1 MYVPRWQ
8 SEPLARRAV
17 ARLSPRGIAID
28 LCTGSGG
35 VAMTLR
41 AERPNARVVASEV
54 DERAAACAESNGVDV
69 HRGDLFAPL
78 PRDLEGR
85 VDVIV
90 SVAPYVPTA
99 MMALLPRD
107 TFTFETT
114 LSYDGGEDGTD
125 VLRRIVNTSPRFLRR
140 GGALLL
146 ELGGEEAN
154 VLESELARCGFT
166 VVTTL
171 LDKDGDVR
179 GVEATFK

>member
-1 MYVPRWQ
+1 
-8 SEPLARRAV
+8 
-17 ARLSPRGIAID
+17 
-28 LCTGSGG
+28 
-35 VAMTLR
+35 MTLR